1 MKFTPR
7 ALPTEAADASRGHD
21 RHPLRELALLTAGI
35 GVICA
40 VIYLVAALIAD
51 LVVQRIS
58 YATEARLF
66 NSFSSALAAPKT
78 LPPELEE
85 RRAQAERLL
94 TKLTPHAGLTG
105 LPVRLVVWDRSDTN
119 AFALPGGTV
128 AVTTGLLRCLDTDA
142 GLAFVLG
149 HELGHFHGRD
159 HLRGFGRRLSFQIV
173 TALLFSSSGEVQLGA
188 SQLGQLATLAYSRQ
202 REAAADHFAVKLMHD
217 ALGSG
222 AGATE
227 LFEHL
232 GERDLPG
239 WAYMFNSHPATAE
252 RLTALRRYAEALR
265 SGTNAAPA
273 TSVR

>member
-7 ALPTEAADASRGHD
+7 ALPVDAADASRGHD
-21 RHPLRELALLTAGI
+21 RHPLRELALLVAGI

-40 VIYLVAALIAD
+40 VIYLVAALVAD

-66 NSFSSALAAPKT
+66 NSFSSTLAAPES
-78 LPPELEE
+78 LPPELEQ
-85 RRAQAERLL
+85 RRLQAEQLL
-94 TKLTPHAGLTG
+94 TQLTPHAGLTG
-105 LPVRLVVWDRSDTN
+105 LPVRLVVWDRLDTN
-119 AFALPGGTV
+119 AFALPGGTI
-128 AVTTGLLRCLDTDA
+128 AVTTGLLECLDTEA

-188 SQLGQLATLAYSRQ
+188 SQLGQLASLAYSRQ
-202 REAAADHFAVKLMHD
+202 REAAADRFAVRLMRD
-217 ALGSG
+217 GLGSEV
-222 AGATE
+222 GATE
-227 LFEHL
+227 LFERL
-232 GERDLPG
+232 GEHGLPG

-252 RLTALRRYAEALR
+252 RLAALRRYAEELK
-265 SGTNAAPA
+265 SGTNAVPVTPA
-273 TSVR
+273 R